1 MRRFLLAA
9 SVAACVAMPVWADS
23 IARNGDDW
31 IRLTAQPCAHAEVT
45 KHLASAGESPKDYRA
60 ASARVG
66 GQEYA
71 ACWKPMYAQEVVFLR
86 YSDGD
91 AGLIQF
97 NEFKP
102 ADSI

>member
-1 MRRFLLAA
+1 
-9 SVAACVAMPVWADS
+9 MPVRADS

-31 IRLTAQPCAHAEVT
+31 IRLTAQPCAHAEVVT
-45 KHLASAGESPKDYRA
+45 HLSSAGEDPKDYRA

-71 ACWKPMYAQEVVFLR
+71 ACWKPLFAQERVFLR